1 MCIGRLANYSEE
13 LADSVVSNDV
23 LTQLV
28 SNLSSENKYY
38 KKAAASAL
46 RGVARHS
53 ENHAKY
59 VISANGL
66 SGLIAC
72 MQGSDNSVR
81 ESAASAL
88 GYIARH
94 SEEFARKAVDGGVL
108 PLMLESM
115 KSGDLAA
122 KRATISAL
130 SEIGKHSE
138 SLASVLTDFLPILI
152 QDMDH
157 TSDAGIRKNALLC
170 LDNMCKNSMH
180 ISDSVLKA
188 GLFPRILPLL
198 KDPVEQ
204 VRKNACML
212 LRDISK
218 HSLDLSK
225 EIMTA
230 GGIAGIMEY
239 LKISSGLSKVPAIVS
254 LGYMASYSETLAQGI
269 INSGLV
275 PILIHDLISEPD
287 EAVKSAI
294 SWTLGQIGRH
304 TSEHSR
310 ILCEQDGLRKL
321 LAVFMAPESSADLK
335 AKAKASLKA
344 IIAQCTITPA
354 LEPMLAISPIKIQK
368 ALLRQFAKILPSDI
382 PSKKSFIQSGCLKLM
397 QEIPTEPGT
406 KIRQFIADINALYP
420 PEIVNFYSPQYP
432 EVLLKKLEEY
442 SVKHAQKPV
451 QQAPP
456 TTK

>member
-28 SNLSSENKYY
+28 SNLSSDNKYY
-38 KKAAASAL
+38 KKAAATAL

-53 ENHAKY
+53 EQHAKY

-66 SGLIAC
+66 QGLIAC

-94 SEEFARKAVDGGVL
+94 SEEFAKKAVDGGVL
-108 PLMLESM
+108 PLLLECM
-115 KSGDLAA
+115 KNGDVAS
-122 KRATISAL
+122 KRSTASAL
-130 SEIGKHSE
+130 SEVAKHSE
-138 SLASVLTDFLPILI
+138 SLATALVDLEFIPVLIH
-152 QDMDH
+152 DMDH
-157 TSDAGIRKNALLC
+157 GSDPGIRKNVLLC
-170 LDNMCKNSMH
+170 LGNMCKHSLH
-180 ISDSVLKA
+180 ISESVLRL
-188 GLFPRILPLL
+188 GLFPRIIPLL
-198 KDPVEQ
+198 KDPSDQ
-204 VRKNACML
+204 VRKNACIL

-225 EIMTA
+225 EIMSA
-230 GGIAGIMEY
+230 GGIAGLMEY
-239 LKISSGLSKVPAIVS
+239 LKISSGVSKVPAIVC

-269 INSGLV
+269 IVSDGIPPLM
-275 PILIHDLISEPD
+275 HDLIAEPD

-294 SWTLGQIGRH
+294 SWTIGQIGRH

-310 ILCEQDGLRKL
+310 TVCEHDALRKL
-321 LAVFMAPESSADLK
+321 LAVYIAPESSADLK
-335 AKAKASLKA
+335 AKAKASLKV
-344 IIAQCTITPA
+344 IIAQCTVTQA
-354 LEPMLAISPIKIQK
+354 LEPMLGISPIKIQK
-368 ALLRQFAKILPSDI
+368 SILRQFAKVLPTDI
-382 PSKKSFIQSGCLKLM
+382 PSKKSFIQSGCLKVM
-397 QEIPTEPGT
+397 QEIPAEPGT

-432 EVLLKKLEEY
+432 EILLKKVEEY
-442 SVKHAQKPV
+442 SVKHASRPV
-451 QQAPP
+451 VAAVP
-456 TTK
+456 K

>member
-1 MCIGRLANYSEE
+1 MSIGRLANYSEE

-28 SNLSSENKYY
+28 SNLSSDNKYY
-38 KKAAASAL
+38 KKAAATAL

-53 ENHAKY
+53 EQHAKY

-66 SGLIAC
+66 QGLIAC

-94 SEEFARKAVDGGVL
+94 SEDFARKAVDGGVL
-108 PLMLESM
+108 PLLLESLRN
-115 KSGDLAA
+115 GDVAA
-122 KRATISAL
+122 KRSTASAL
-130 SEIGKHSE
+130 SEIAKHSE
-138 SLASVLTDFLPILI
+138 SLGSALIDFIPTLI
-152 QDMDH
+152 EEMDH
-157 TSDAGIRKNALLC
+157 GSSDGGIRKNVLLC
-170 LDNMCKNSMH
+170 LGNMCKNSLH
-180 ISDSVLKA
+180 VSESVLKG
-188 GLFPRILPLL
+188 GLFPRIIPIL
-198 KDPVEQ
+198 KDPTEG
-204 VRKNACML
+204 VRKNACVL
-212 LRDISK
+212 LRDIAK
-218 HSLDLSK
+218 HSLELSK
-225 EIMTA
+225 EIMSA

-239 LKISSGLSKVPAIVS
+239 LKVSSGLAKVPAMVC

-269 INSGLV
+269 IISEAVPLLV
-275 PILIHDLISEPD
+275 HDLIAEPD

-310 ILCEQDGLRKL
+310 SVCEQDGLRKL
-321 LAVFMAPESSADLK
+321 LAVYMAPDSSADLK
-335 AKAKASLKA
+335 AKAKVSMKV
-344 IIAQCTITPA
+344 IIAQCTITAA
-354 LEPMLAISPIKIQK
+354 LEPMLGIAPLKIQK
-368 ALLRQFAKILPSDI
+368 SILRQFAKILPTDI

-397 QEIPTEPGT
+397 QEIQTEPTGT

-432 EVLLKKLEEY
+432 EMLLKKLEEY
-442 SVKHAQKPV
+442 SVKHAGAPRPPV
-451 QQAPP
+451 P
-456 TTK
+456 K